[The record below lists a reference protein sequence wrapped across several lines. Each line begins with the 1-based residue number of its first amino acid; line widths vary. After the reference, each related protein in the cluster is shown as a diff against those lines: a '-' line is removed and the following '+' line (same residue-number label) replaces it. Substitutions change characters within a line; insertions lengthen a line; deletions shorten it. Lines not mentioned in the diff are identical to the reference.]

1 MIDVVGLLDRHAPWH
16 PCAAVPALSAWHA
29 GDEVA
34 LWEQLERAAGTAI
47 GVPYFAIPWPSAQAV
62 ARALLDG
69 RIEVRGRRVA
79 DVGCGSGLVACAAS
93 LAGAAE
99 VLALDVDPLAVT
111 AAAELARRHRAQ
123 VTARVLDPLEA
134 PDAIAA
140 DLVLCADLVSRAA
153 QAAPFARAIA
163 AWRARGAGVF
173 LADSGRPF
181 FDPQGLPLAFTTE
194 VPTSSPVDG
203 AGTRVV
209 RVYGDFALR

>member
-1 MIDVVGLLDRHAPWH
+1 MIDVVGLLDRHAPWL

-34 LWEQLERAAGTAI
+34 LWEELERSAGATV

-62 ARALLDG
+62 ACALLDG
-69 RIEVRGRRVA
+69 RIDVRGRRVA

-99 VLALDVDPLAVT
+99 TLALDVDPLAVT
-111 AAAELARRHRAQ
+111 AAAELARRHHAT
-123 VTARVLDPLEA
+123 VSARVLDPLEE
-134 PDAIAA
+134 PVAIDA

-153 QAAPFARAIA
+153 QVAPFARAVA
-163 AWRARGAGVF
+163 AWRERGGHVV

-181 FDPQGLPLAFTTE
+181 FDAQGLPLAFTTE

-203 AGTRVV
+203 EGRRLV